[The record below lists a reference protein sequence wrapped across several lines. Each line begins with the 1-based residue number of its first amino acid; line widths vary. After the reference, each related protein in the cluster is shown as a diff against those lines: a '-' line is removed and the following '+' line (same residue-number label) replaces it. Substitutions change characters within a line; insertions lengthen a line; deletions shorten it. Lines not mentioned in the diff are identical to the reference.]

1 MLLLTLTPALL
12 LALLRCKL
20 CEMKS
25 SLHFFFPPSDDIFEL
40 QVADYG
46 LVGDLF
52 EVIPELLEKIP
63 ANK

>member
-1 MLLLTLTPALL
+1 MQALWNEIFF
-12 LALLRCKL
+12 A
-20 CEMKS
+20 
-25 SLHFFFPPSDDIFEL
+25 FFPPSDDIFEL